1 KKEYMLEVCLQRCK
15 SRYRNNPKKKKDCI
29 KRCNARYGP
38 RVESYN
44 NDDEDKLIWNY
55 LKDGSY
61 LNKNHLKIDII
72 FSFI

>member
-1 KKEYMLEVCLQRCK
+1 MPPRALTISFLIVSSVDASPQVVIRKKEYMLEVCLQRCK

-44 NDDEDKLIWNY
+44 N
-55 LKDGSY
+55 GM
-61 LNKNHLKIDII
+61 
-72 FSFI
+72 